1 MCLGSKQT
9 KMSSPVCNNKR
20 CPGFKIQKLVPFL
33 LEKFTVSTVVSKVL
47 VWWCKECE
55 AKSHYD
61 IAVS

>member
-1 MCLGSKQT
+1 
-9 KMSSPVCNNKR
+9 MSSLVCSNKH

-33 LEKFTVSTVVSKVL
+33 LETFTVSTVVSKVL